1 MRKCIKCGAALPEEA
16 IFCHI
21 CGKKQVQ
28 EKRKALKRANGTGTV
43 YKLQGRRSRPWVAA
57 KNKVVIG
64 YYAKKTDALEALEH
78 LSGKDLTDRYNMTF
92 AEVFESWK
100 KEHYKSIGEKSKDS
114 YDNAYKIFAML
125 HDKKFRDL
133 RVADFQEA
141 LEPHMGKSRSSISK
155 YKILLTQMSEWAVR
169 EEICTTNFAQ
179 YIKLPGEEKKD
190 KAIYTEDDIRKLEK
204 DGSDTAKIILMYLG
218 TGMRISEL
226 FKLRLEDYHGDRI
239 IGGVKT
245 EAGKRR
251 VIPIRPEAR
260 PYFEHFASIANGPL
274 LLSGYKGQHSPDN
287 FRKRDY
293 YPLLERLGIEKK
305 TPHATRHT
313 YTTRAVKEHLE
324 PVILQEV
331 LGHKDFSTT
340 ANIYTHIDGDTVVD
354 AVTNSL
360 LTNKK

>member
-114 YDNAYKIFAML
+114 YDNAYKIFATL

-133 RVADFQEA
+133 RVADRLSPSTRSCLHKCQSGRC
-141 LEPHMGKSRSSISK
+141 GKRFAPLTLPSI
-155 YKILLTQMSEWAVR
+155 LNCR
-169 EEICTTNFAQ
+169 ERRKRIRQ
-179 YIKLPGEEKKD
+179 YIPRM
-190 KAIYTEDDIRKLEK
+190 T
-204 DGSDTAKIILMYLG
+204 
-218 TGMRISEL
+218 
-226 FKLRLEDYHGDRI
+226 
-239 IGGVKT
+239 
-245 EAGKRR
+245 
-251 VIPIRPEAR
+251 
-260 PYFEHFASIANGPL
+260 
-274 LLSGYKGQHSPDN
+274 
-287 FRKRDY
+287 
-293 YPLLERLGIEKK
+293 
-305 TPHATRHT
+305 
-313 YTTRAVKEHLE
+313 
-324 PVILQEV
+324 
-331 LGHKDFSTT
+331 
-340 ANIYTHIDGDTVVD
+340 
-354 AVTNSL
+354 
-360 LTNKK
+360 